1 MLGRH
6 VPRGGSRVVDLNLGG
21 GRNLY
26 YLPKDVLQVIALNPK
41 GSSQVLENQGQ
52 QCNRPLWPTI
62 WPESRFQA
70 VPDGSKQFV
79 RCLCTFL
86 RYMKEKPD
94 NSCVYCRWPGD
105 GLSILLHLIS
115 SAHMMPVPVPHSAL

>member
-41 GSSQVLENQGQ
+41 GSPQVLENQGQ
-52 QCNRPLWPTI
+52 RYERPLWPT
-62 WPESRFQA
+62 
-70 VPDGSKQFV
+70 V
-79 RCLCTFL
+79 
-86 RYMKEKPD
+86 
-94 NSCVYCRWPGD
+94 
-105 GLSILLHLIS
+105 
-115 SAHMMPVPVPHSAL
+115 